1 MRIYKDLE
9 LVEQLGS
16 GVPRISQV
24 YPKEYFKFSENFL
37 QIILPAEEDVTPQ
50 VEYLLKIF
58 EGTHYRSELQE
69 KLNLSDREYFRKN
82 YLKPAIE
89 EGLVALT
96 IPDKP
101 TSIKQQYYLT
111 EKGEQLLTIIE
122 NRK

>member
-50 VEYLLKIF
+50 VADLLRIF

-69 KLNLSDREYFRKN
+69 RLNLLDREYFRKK

-101 TSIKQQYYLT
+101 TSANQKYYLT
-111 EKGEQLLTIIE
+111 EKGKKLIITIT
-122 NRK
+122 NK

>member
-24 YPKEYFKFSENFL
+24 YPKEYFIL

-58 EGTHYRSELQE
+58 E
-69 KLNLSDREYFRKN
+69 
-82 YLKPAIE
+82 
-89 EGLVALT
+89 
-96 IPDKP
+96 
-101 TSIKQQYYLT
+101 
-111 EKGEQLLTIIE
+111 
-122 NRK
+122 

>member
-24 YPKEYFKFSENFL
+24 YPKEYFIL

-58 EGTHYRSELQE
+58 EGTQYRSELQE

-82 YLKPAIE
+82 YLKPDIE
-89 EGLVALT
+89 E
-96 IPDKP
+96 
-101 TSIKQQYYLT
+101 
-111 EKGEQLLTIIE
+111 
-122 NRK
+122 

>member
-24 YPKEYFKFSENFL
+24 YPKEYFIL

-122 NRK
+122 NRE